1 MLDNVEY
8 MEYTVFVKLLKELID
23 YTNFKWRRYD
33 LFDLRLLLKICVEL
47 LVL

>member
-23 YTNFKWRRYD
+23 YTNFK
-33 LFDLRLLLKICVEL
+33 
-47 LVL
+47 